1 MVEKYRDMMVADGY
15 EPDSSTQKALVLA
28 YSKAGQ
34 FEKAEGGA
42 GDSLL
47 AFGCC
52 SKAEYSFPSSGLSC
66 RQSHVSAFTK
76 RAFAESVLEVV

>member
-42 GDSLL
+42 ALQRFFVGFWML
-47 AFGCC
+47 
-52 SKAEYSFPSSGLSC
+52 
-66 RQSHVSAFTK
+66 
-76 RAFAESVLEVV
+76 